1 MSMISR
7 TINMFL
13 LSMLIMAL
21 LIIVILSFML
31 GFSHP
36 LPWIV
41 IGVLVTIGIIHDKLL
56 KKKQLVWQDSMA
68 TGIELIDHDHQRL
81 IMLINM
87 FQEATEFHISERK
100 VQLALDEVIRY
111 TKYHFNRE
119 EQLMA
124 LNNYPGFKEHQLQHQ
139 QMIDEID
146 IYMKEYRSDP
156 DVALEHILQFLQS
169 WLMNHIKGN
178 DRQYIPYLTITK
190 LDDDAEPHKPRI
202 DDAKPL

>member
-1 MSMISR
+1 
-7 TINMFL
+7 MFL
-13 LSMLIMAL
+13 LSILIMAL
-21 LIIVILSFML
+21 LIIIILSFML

-87 FQEATEFHISERK
+87 FQEATEFNISERK

-139 QMIDEID
+139 QMIDEIE

-169 WLMNHIKGN
+169 WLINHIKGN

>member
-13 LSMLIMAL
+13 LSILIMAL

>member
-1 MSMISR
+1 
-7 TINMFL
+7 MFL
-13 LSMLIMAL
+13 LSILIMAL
-21 LIIVILSFML
+21 LIIIILSFML

-56 KKKQLVWQDSMA
+56 KKKQLVWQDNMA

-87 FQEATEFHISERK
+87 FQEATEFNISERK

-139 QMIDEID
+139 QMIDEIE

-169 WLMNHIKGN
+169 WLINHIKGN

>member
-1 MSMISR
+1 
-7 TINMFL
+7 MFL
-13 LSMLIMAL
+13 LSILIMAL
-21 LIIVILSFML
+21 LIIIILSFML

-124 LNNYPGFKEHQLQHQ
+124 LNNYPGFKEPQLQHQ
-139 QMIDEID
+139 QMIDEIE

-169 WLMNHIKGN
+169 WLINHIKGN

>member
-1 MSMISR
+1 
-7 TINMFL
+7 MFL
-13 LSMLIMAL
+13 LSILIMAL
-21 LIIVILSFML
+21 LIIIILSFML

-56 KKKQLVWQDSMA
+56 KKKQLVWQDNMA

-139 QMIDEID
+139 QMIDEIE

-169 WLMNHIKGN
+169 WLINHIKGN

>member
-1 MSMISR
+1 
-7 TINMFL
+7 MFL

-178 DRQYIPYLTITK
+178 DRLYIPYLTITK

>member
-13 LSMLIMAL
+13 LSILIMAL

-100 VQLALDEVIRY
+100 VQLALDEGIRY

>member
-13 LSMLIMAL
+13 LSILIMAL
-21 LIIVILSFML
+21 LIIIILSFML

-87 FQEATEFHISERK
+87 FQEATEFNISERK

-139 QMIDEID
+139 QMIDEIE

-169 WLMNHIKGN
+169 WLINHIKGN

>member
-13 LSMLIMAL
+13 LSILIMAL

-31 GFSHP
+31 GFGHP

-68 TGIELIDHDHQRL
+68 TGIALIDHDHKRL
-81 IMLINM
+81 IMLINI
-87 FQEATEFHISERK
+87 FQEATEFNISERK

-124 LNNYPGFKEHQLQHQ
+124 LNQYPGLKEHQLQHQ
-139 QMIDEID
+139 QMIDEIEL
-146 IYMKEYRSDP
+146 YMKEYRSDP
-156 DVALEHILQFLQS
+156 DVALDHILQFLQS

-190 LDDDAEPHKPRI
+190 LDDDAELHKPRI

>member
-1 MSMISR
+1 
-7 TINMFL
+7 MFL

>member
-1 MSMISR
+1 
-7 TINMFL
+7 MFL

-169 WLMNHIKGN
+169 WLINHIKGN